1 MDMTAIASL
10 TSAISAARDIAQGA
24 IGMRDVVLVNEAT
37 TRLLQRLLEA
47 QNALLAHNTALL
59 QLQNEQFE
67 AREEIRKL
75 QEAAR
80 ERGRYTL
87 FELVPGH
94 LAYRVNIAPEQSGSS
109 EPGSTEPMHYVCQG
123 CFDQGRKAVLRIS
136 QYVAHCPL
144 CKSNIRLGERP
155 TETGP
160 SIFSNWGGRDW

>member
-10 TSAISAARDIAQGA
+10 TTAISAAKEIAQGA
-24 IGMRDVVLVNEAT
+24 IGMRDTVLVSEAT

-47 QNALLAHNTALL
+47 QNALLAHNTVLL

-75 QEAAR
+75 REAAS

-87 FELVPGH
+87 FELAPGK
-94 LAYRVNIAPEQSGSS
+94 LAYRVNIAPEQGGSS
-109 EPGSTEPMHYVCQG
+109 EPGSAEPMHYVCQV
-123 CFDQGRKAVLRIS
+123 CFDKGMKAVLRIS

-144 CKSNIRLGERP
+144 CKDNISLGKRP
-155 TETGP
+155 TPVTP
-160 SIFSNWGGRDW
+160 PVRSAWNRRDW